1 MLPCSFGVY
10 FSLLPRPPL
19 STTPRSKRP
28 CVFHVLIIPRIK
40 APEQFVSHSKA
51 INYASNDFLILYLV
65 SRELEEE
72 AAFYSLPL
80 LYIII
85 IFIIIP
91 HSLFFF
97 SPPFP
102 CSNGSACWHWDYG
115 MIKWFALNWQ
125 QLQDGKKAGRLK
137 GKGHGSWSSFL
148 GVR

>member
-1 MLPCSFGVY
+1 MSRARASEIPCSWHSLKYLGLALVLPCSFGVY

-91 HSLFFF
+91 HSLSFFF
-97 SPPFP
+97 PSLPVLQRLCLLALGLWHDQMV
-102 CSNGSACWHWDYG
+102 CS
-115 MIKWFALNWQ
+115 
-125 QLQDGKKAGRLK
+125 
-137 GKGHGSWSSFL
+137 
-148 GVR
+148 